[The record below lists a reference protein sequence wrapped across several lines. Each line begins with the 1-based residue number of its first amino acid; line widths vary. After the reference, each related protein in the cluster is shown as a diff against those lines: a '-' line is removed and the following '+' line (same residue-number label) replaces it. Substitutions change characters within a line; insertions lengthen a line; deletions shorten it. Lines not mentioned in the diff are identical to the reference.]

1 MKCFDVEK
9 SHAMNVLSCLNIASL
24 RIVNVKSSQSQQRS
38 FKYSTVAKS
47 ACLIVKDGQGGNDDK
62 RLNYGMIDIRGLLTV
77 VFTCI

>member
-47 ACLIVKDGQGGNDDK
+47 ACLIVNDGI
-62 RLNYGMIDIRGLLTV
+62 NYDTTDVRGLLTV